1 MSLPS
6 EKTLKKCKEEF
17 GWLRIMEN
25 QKMIY
30 TICCS
35 QEDTIRSMPNVSM
48 SFLNGST
55 NFRLSYIKDHHSSA
69 CH

>member
-1 MSLPS
+1 MSLLS
-6 EKTLKKCKEEF
+6 EKTLKKWKEEF

-25 QKMIY
+25 QKMIS

-35 QEDTIRSMPNVSM
+35 QEDIIRLMPNFSM

-55 NFRLSYIKDHHSSA
+55 NFRLSSI
-69 CH
+69 